1 MLFASRRIPP
11 SKSQVL
17 RVLLPACEAT
27 LVTPFS
33 QTLRAQEAEAR
44 SRRLAAAGGVL
55 CVGLLL
61 GWLGWFFFSELTL
74 KAVSASARLEASI
87 EPYPVVAQAS
97 GRISASWVVVGATVE
112 AGQALVE
119 LDTRM
124 LDLEIAE
131 ARVRRD
137 SLAAQ
142 IDAARQELSVAK
154 SALEQARFAATAT
167 RGAAEARA
175 TAAAA
180 AASFAE
186 GEVPRMKKLRVAGS
200 ASQTQLERA
209 KSNAVSLRAL
219 ATAESRE
226 SERAKWAE
234 GRGLSDRAAAVA
246 VRESALVGME
256 GALEESKV
264 ILERLALDRERHVIQ
279 APIAGQLGEV
289 DPPRP
294 GAQLRAGERVAVV
307 VPAGNL
313 KLIAD
318 FLPEVAVGR
327 IRPGQQA
334 SMRLHGFPW
343 LQYGVLRAE
352 VTGVAS
358 EIRKGLLRVELS
370 IDASQTSGIPLIHGL
385 PGDVEIELEQIS
397 PASLMLRV
405 AGRRAASGTAQGAE

>member
-1 MLFASRRIPP
+1 
-11 SKSQVL
+11 
-17 RVLLPACEAT
+17 
-27 LVTPFS
+27 
-33 QTLRAQEAEAR
+33 
-44 SRRLAAAGGVL
+44 
-55 CVGLLL
+55 LL

-74 KAVSASARLEASI
+74 KAVSTSARLEASI
-87 EPYPVVAQAS
+87 EPYPVVAQTS
-97 GRISASWVVVGATVE
+97 GRISASRVVVGATVE
-112 AGQALVE
+112 AGQTLVE

-131 ARVRRD
+131 ERVRRD
-137 SLAAQ
+137 SLVAQ
-142 IDAARQELSVAK
+142 IDAARQELDVAK
-154 SALEQARFAATAT
+154 NAFEQAQLAATAT

-186 GEVPRMKKLRVAGS
+186 GEVPTLRKLRVAGS
-200 ASQTQLERA
+200 VSKTQLERA
-209 KSNAVSLRAL
+209 KSNATSLRAL

-226 SERAKWAE
+226 SERTKWAE
-234 GRGLSDRAAAVA
+234 DSGLSDRAAEVA

-279 APIAGQLGEV
+279 APIAGRLGEV
-289 DPPRP
+289 DPPSP

-307 VPAGNL
+307 VPAGDL

-318 FLPEVAVGR
+318 FPPEVAVGR

-370 IDASQTSGIPLIHGL
+370 IDATKASGIPLIHGL
-385 PGDVEIELEQIS
+385 PGDLEIELEQIS
-397 PASLMLRV
+397 PASLTLRV
-405 AGRRAASGTAQGAE
+405 AGRRVASGADQGAQ

>member
-1 MLFASRRIPP
+1 MSFASRRIPP

-17 RVLLPACEAT
+17 RVLLPVCKAT

-33 QTLRAQEAEAR
+33 QTLRAQETEAR
-44 SRRLAAAGGVL
+44 SRRLAAAGGVV

-74 KAVSASARLEASI
+74 KAVSTSARLEASV

-97 GRISASWVVVGATVE
+97 GRISASRVVVGATVE
-112 AGQALVE
+112 AGQTLVE

-131 ARVRRD
+131 ERVRRD
-137 SLAAQ
+137 SLVAQ
-142 IDAARQELSVAK
+142 IDAARQELDVAK
-154 SALEQARFAATAT
+154 NAFEQAQLAATAT

-186 GEVPRMKKLRVAGS
+186 GEVPTLRKLRVAGS
-200 ASQTQLERA
+200 VSKTQLERA
-209 KSNAVSLRAL
+209 KSNATSLRAL

-226 SERAKWAE
+226 SERTKWAE
-234 GRGLSDRAAAVA
+234 DSGLSDRAAEVA

-279 APIAGQLGEV
+279 APIAGRLGEV
-289 DPPRP
+289 DPPSP

-307 VPAGNL
+307 VPAGDL

-318 FLPEVAVGR
+318 FPPEVAVGR

-370 IDASQTSGIPLIHGL
+370 IDATKASGIPLIHGL
-385 PGDVEIELEQIS
+385 PGDLEIELEQIS
-397 PASLMLRV
+397 PASLTLRV
-405 AGRRAASGTAQGAE
+405 AGRRVASGADQGAQ

>member
-97 GRISASWVVVGATVE
+97 GRISASRVVVGATVE
-112 AGQALVE
+112 AGQVLVE

-142 IDAARQELSVAK
+142 IDAVRQELSVAK

-167 RGAAEARA
+167 RGAAEA
-175 TAAAA
+175 
-180 AASFAE
+180 
-186 GEVPRMKKLRVAGS
+186 
-200 ASQTQLERA
+200 QRA
-209 KSNAVSLRAL
+209 KSNAASLRAL

-318 FLPEVAVGR
+318 FSPEVAVGR

-370 IDASQTSGIPLIHGL
+370 IDAPQTSGIPLIHGL

-397 PASLMLRV
+397 PASLTLRF

>member
-1 MLFASRRIPP
+1 M
-11 SKSQVL
+11 
-17 RVLLPACEAT
+17 
-27 LVTPFS
+27 TPFS

-61 GWLGWFFFSELTL
+61 GWLGWFFFAELTL
-74 KAVSASARLEASI
+74 KAVSTSARLEASI

-97 GRISASWVVVGATVE
+97 GRISASRVVVGAMVE

-167 RGAAEARA
+167 QGAAEARA

-180 AASFAE
+180 AAAFAE
-186 GEVPRMKKLRVAGS
+186 GEVPTLRKLRVAGS
-200 ASQTQLERA
+200 VSKTQLERA
-209 KSNAVSLRAL
+209 KSNAASLRAL
-219 ATAESRE
+219 ATAESQE

-234 GRGLSDRAAAVA
+234 GRRLSDRAAAVA
-246 VRESALVGME
+246 VRESALVALE
-256 GALEESKV
+256 GELEESKV
-264 ILERLALDRERHVIQ
+264 TLERLALDRQRHVIQ
-279 APIAGQLGEV
+279 APITGRLGEV
-289 DPPRP
+289 DPPSP
-294 GAQLRAGERVAVV
+294 GAQLRSGERVAVV
-307 VPAGNL
+307 VPAGDL

-318 FLPEVAVGR
+318 FPPEVAVGH
-327 IRPGQQA
+327 IRPGQRA

-352 VTGVAS
+352 VIGVAS
-358 EIRKGLLRVELS
+358 EIRKGLLRVELA
-370 IDASQTSGIPLIHGL
+370 IDTPQASGIPLIHGL

-397 PASLMLRV
+397 PASLTLRV
-405 AGRRAASGTAQGAE
+405 AGGRAPSGAVQGAQ

>member
-1 MLFASRRIPP
+1 MSFASRRISP

-17 RVLLPACEAT
+17 RVLLPVCKAT

-33 QTLRAQEAEAR
+33 QTLRAQETEAR
-44 SRRLAAAGGVL
+44 SRRLAAAGGVV

-74 KAVSASARLEASI
+74 KAVSTSARLEASI
-87 EPYPVVAQAS
+87 EPYPVVAQTS
-97 GRISASWVVVGATVE
+97 GRISASRVVVGATVE
-112 AGQALVE
+112 AGQTLVE

-131 ARVRRD
+131 ERVRRD
-137 SLAAQ
+137 SLVAQ
-142 IDAARQELSVAK
+142 IDAARQELGVAK
-154 SALEQARFAATAT
+154 SAFEQAQLAATAT

-186 GEVPRMKKLRVAGS
+186 GEVPTLRKLRVAGS
-200 ASQTQLERA
+200 VSKTQLERA
-209 KSNAVSLRAL
+209 KSNATSLRAL

-226 SERAKWAE
+226 SERTKWAE
-234 GRGLSDRAAAVA
+234 DSGLSDRAAEVA
-246 VRESALVGME
+246 VRESALVGMK

-279 APIAGQLGEV
+279 APIAGRLGEV
-289 DPPRP
+289 DPPSP

-307 VPAGNL
+307 VPAGDL

-318 FLPEVAVGR
+318 FPPEVAVGR

-370 IDASQTSGIPLIHGL
+370 IDATKASGIPLIHGL
-385 PGDVEIELEQIS
+385 PGDLEIELEQIS
-397 PASLMLRV
+397 PASLTLRV
-405 AGRRAASGTAQGAE
+405 AGRRVASGADQGAQ

>member
-1 MLFASRRIPP
+1 MSFASRRIPP

-17 RVLLPACEAT
+17 RVLLPVCKAT

-33 QTLRAQEAEAR
+33 QTLRAQETEAR
-44 SRRLAAAGGVL
+44 SRRLAAAGGVV

-74 KAVSASARLEASI
+74 KAVSTSARLEASV

-97 GRISASWVVVGATVE
+97 GRISASRVVVGATVE
-112 AGQALVE
+112 AGQTLVE

-131 ARVRRD
+131 ERVRRD
-137 SLAAQ
+137 SLVAQ
-142 IDAARQELSVAK
+142 IDAARQELGVAK
-154 SALEQARFAATAT
+154 SAFDQAQLAATAT
-167 RGAAEARA
+167 RAAAEARA
-175 TAAAA
+175 AAAAA

-186 GEVPRMKKLRVAGS
+186 GEVPTLRKLRVAGS
-200 ASQTQLERA
+200 VSKTQLERA
-209 KSNAVSLRAL
+209 KSNATSLRAL

-226 SERAKWAE
+226 SERTKWAE
-234 GRGLSDRAAAVA
+234 DSGLSDRAAEVA

-256 GALEESKV
+256 GALAESKV

-279 APIAGQLGEV
+279 APIAGRLGEV
-289 DPPRP
+289 DPPSP

-307 VPAGNL
+307 VPAGDL

-318 FLPEVAVGR
+318 FPPEVAVGR

-370 IDASQTSGIPLIHGL
+370 VDATKASGIPLIHGL
-385 PGDVEIELEQIS
+385 PGDLEIELEQIS
-397 PASLMLRV
+397 PASLTLRV
-405 AGRRAASGTAQGAE
+405 AGRRAASGADQGAQ